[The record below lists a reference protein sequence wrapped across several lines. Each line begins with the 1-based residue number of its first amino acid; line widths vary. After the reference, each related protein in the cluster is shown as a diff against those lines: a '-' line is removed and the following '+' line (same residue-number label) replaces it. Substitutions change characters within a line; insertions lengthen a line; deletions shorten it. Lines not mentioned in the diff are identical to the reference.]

1 MTAILDT
8 QQGPCI
14 MRTVSG
20 ATGATFET
28 REYPLHVARY
38 RSVIENR
45 PSSFAQRRD
54 IKGRYAGKVLA

>member
-1 MTAILDT
+1 MTTILDT

-14 MRTVSG
+14 VRTISG

-38 RSVIENR
+38 RSVIENMT
-45 PSSFAQRRD
+45 PTFAQTRD
-54 IKGRYAGKVLA
+54 DKGRYAGKVLA